1 MWWGGFLTLVFGEL
15 LNFSAYA
22 LAPPM
27 LITPLGSLN
36 VVVNA
41 VCAWWILGETL
52 DRGGWIGCGLCI
64 VGSSLVVVSAPEEQA
79 MTSIEQVLENVR
91 HPAFLACLGLDLL
104 AVLALVVFA
113 APRCGN
119 TNVLVYVAICS
130 AVGAITVVSTKAL
143 GLALLLTL
151 DGHNQLGH
159 GAFWLFVG
167 TAVVSLSVQL
177 NYLNRALIAFNTQ
190 RVTPIYFVLFT
201 TLTCILSGVLFQVRV
216 SAIQALAAAIGFGII
231 LVGVWLLARK
241 FYTADGEAVEGGKGG
256 GKHSALPIDES
267 HALDLEFTG
276 EEDDEFEDVVDEADD
291 EACEARPTQRAKDVA
306 ES

>member
-1 MWWGGFLTLVFGEL
+1 LTI
-15 LNFSAYA
+15 
-22 LAPPM
+22 P
-27 LITPLGSLN
+27 
-36 VVVNA
+36 
-41 VCAWWILGETL
+41 AWWILGETL
-52 DRGGWIGCGLCI
+52 DRGGWIGCALCI

-159 GAFWLFVG
+159 AAFWLFVG

-201 TLTCILSGVLFQVRV
+201 TLTCVLSGVLFQVRV
-216 SAIQALAAAIGFGII
+216 SAVQALAAAIGFGII

-241 FYTADGEAVEGGKGG
+241 FYVEGGEAAEVKGG
-256 GKHSALPIDES
+256 GKHIALPIDES
-267 HALDLEFTG
+267 HALDLDFTG
-276 EEDDEFEDVVDEADD
+276 EEDDEYEVGGDEADD
-291 EACEARPTQRAKDVA
+291 EADAPLADEDARRNVA
-306 ES
+306 EL